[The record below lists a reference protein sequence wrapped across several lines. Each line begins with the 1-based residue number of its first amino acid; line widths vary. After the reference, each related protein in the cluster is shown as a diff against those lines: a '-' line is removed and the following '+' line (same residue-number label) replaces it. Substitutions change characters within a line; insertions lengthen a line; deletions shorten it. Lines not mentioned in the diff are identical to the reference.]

1 MYNLSSI
8 DLKSSRY
15 IYNLNIN
22 KKGLYLYR
30 PFAYQM
36 YMYCTG

>member
-1 MYNLSSI
+1 MYNISSI

-15 IYNLNIN
+15 IYNLN

-36 YMYCTG
+36 YMYCAK